1 MLKKNRGSKRKT
13 EYVCVER
20 ERERES
26 LVKKKKKK
34 KKKSADFV

>member
-20 ERERES
+20 ERERELS
-26 LVKKKKKK
+26 EEEEEEEEEER
-34 KKKSADFV
+34 